1 MLKRLVLVVSL
12 VVGLSLVAPATNA
25 MARSGGEGGGSWSSW
40 SWSSFS
46 WSRLRAWWS
55 SITSP
60 SYSTPTSG
68 GSAGSV
74 PELDPS
80 AAGSALVLLIGGVAY
95 LTSRRREEEEQ
106 A

>member
-1 MLKRLVLVVSL
+1 MLKRFVVVLSL
-12 VVGLSLVAPATNA
+12 VVGLSMIAPATNA
-25 MARSGGEGGGSWSSW
+25 SASDGHDGGSWYSW
-40 SWSSFS
+40 SWSNFKTWLNNRIARIREARSVT
-46 WSRLRAWWS
+46 ATS
-55 SITSP
+55 S
-60 SYSTPTSG
+60 G
-68 GSAGSV
+68 VGV